1 MAIVPLGRLLWLGVL
16 DREAEMVRMVP
27 VPSTLWKEKEKE
39 KETNASAKFDYAV
52 WKFRQRRTTA

>member
-27 VPSTLWKEKEKE
+27 VPSTLWKEKE
-39 KETNASAKFDYAV
+39 TNASAKFDYAV